1 MRNWIRSLF
10 CCIGLLGVVVA
21 PSYAEEDFLPPEK
34 AFRVSARL
42 LDAKSIEINFQIAEG
57 YYLYRE
63 RFAFKAEGASLGE
76 PDVPHGKIKFDPNF
90 EKDVETFR
98 QQLLVLV
105 PVNGSGNFTFT
116 VGYQGC
122 SDKGLCYAPTETSF
136 RLSNLT
142 TNEGVSASSDT
153 QADNAVVEQ
162 ETHGEVGRI
171 QASLASGKLS
181 LILPLFFLLGL
192 GLSLTPCV
200 LPMVPILSFIIVGE
214 GAQTSRQRGFILSL
228 FYALGMAFVYTALGI
243 AAGLLGEGLA
253 AALQKPWLLTSF
265 AVLIAIMSLAM
276 FDVYQLQ
283 MPSSLQLLLTKM
295 SERQKGGKL
304 AGVFIMG
311 ALSALIV
318 GPCVAAPLA
327 GALLYISQTR
337 NVIIGGSAL
346 FVMAM
351 GMSVPLLLLGLS
363 AGTLL
368 PRAGQWM
375 KVVKPLFGALMLAL
389 ALWMVASLIPSWV
402 LMAGWG
408 LLAIAY
414 GIFVLVSGYLGWF
427 PKIFGVLF
435 VLLGVAQWMGIA
447 TGSDNPFA
455 PWSNLRGERTHKTEF
470 KKIKTVDELDQA
482 LASADGK
489 VVMLDFYADWC
500 VSCIEMEKL
509 TFTEPA
515 VKQAMNEML
524 LLQADVTANDADDKA
539 LLKRFSL
546 FGPPGIIFFNPD
558 GQEILQARVIGF
570 KSADIFLQ
578 RLQQVQTQ
586 SASSK

>member
-1 MRNWIRSLF
+1 MRKWIRLLLSVICLF
-10 CCIGLLGVVVA
+10 GLVMA
-21 PSYAEEDFLPPEK
+21 PSYAEENFLPPEK

-42 LDAKSIEINFQIAEG
+42 LDAKSIEINFLIAEG

-105 PVNGSGNFTFT
+105 PVDSSGNFTFT

-122 SDKGLCYAPTETSF
+122 SDKGLCYAPMETSF

-455 PWSNLRGERTHKTEF
+455 PWENLRGERAQKTEF

-482 LASADGK
+482 LASAGGK
-489 VVMLDFYADWC
+489 AVMLDFYADWC
-500 VSCIEMEKL
+500 VSCKEMESF
-509 TFTEPA
+509 TFTKPN
-515 VKQAMNEML
+515 VVQRMNQLL
-524 LLQADVTANDADDKA
+524 LLQADVTANNPEDRA
-539 LLKRFSL
+539 LLKRFKL
-546 FGPPGIIFFNPD
+546 FGPPGIIFFEVGGRERKD
-558 GQEILQARVIGF
+558 VRVVGFQEANRFAVNLDRVISL
-570 KSADIFLQ
+570 K
-578 RLQQVQTQ
+578 
-586 SASSK
+586 

>member
-63 RFAFKAEGASLGE
+63 QFAFKAEGASLGE

-105 PVNGSGNFTFT
+105 PVDSSGNFTFT

>member
-1 MRNWIRSLF
+1 MRKWIRLLLSVICLF
-10 CCIGLLGVVVA
+10 GLVMA
-21 PSYAEEDFLPPEK
+21 PSYAEENFLPPEK

-42 LDAKSIEINFQIAEG
+42 LDAKSIEINFLIAEG

-105 PVNGSGNFTFT
+105 PVDSSGNFTFT

-122 SDKGLCYAPTETSF
+122 SDKGLCYAPMETSF

-455 PWSNLRGERTHKTEF
+455 PWENLRGERAQKTEF

-482 LASADGK
+482 LASAGGK
-489 VVMLDFYADWC
+489 AVMLDFYADWC

-515 VKQAMNEML
+515 IKQVMDQML

-546 FGPPGIIFFNPD
+546 FGPPGIIFFGRD
-558 GQEILQARVIGF
+558 GQEMRDTRVIGF
-570 KSADIFLQ
+570 KSSDVFLQ
-578 RLQQVQTQ
+578 RLQQVQAQ
-586 SASSK
+586 LAGSK

>member
-105 PVNGSGNFTFT
+105 PVDSSGNFTFT

>member
-1 MRNWIRSLF
+1 M
-10 CCIGLLGVVVA
+10 
-21 PSYAEEDFLPPEK
+21 
-34 AFRVSARL
+34 
-42 LDAKSIEINFQIAEG
+42 
-57 YYLYRE
+57 
-63 RFAFKAEGASLGE
+63 
-76 PDVPHGKIKFDPNF
+76 
-90 EKDVETFR
+90 
-98 QQLLVLV
+98 
-105 PVNGSGNFTFT
+105 
-116 VGYQGC
+116 
-122 SDKGLCYAPTETSF
+122 ETSF

-283 MPSSLQLLLTKM
+283 MPSSLQLLLTKL